1 MFAVVRTGG
10 KQLRV
15 APGESVRVE
24 KLDGAIGDTV
34 ELDEVLLV
42 GGEGDARIGMPLVQG
57 VKVVGTITDQAR
69 GPKLTI
75 FKMKRRKGYRRKAGH
90 RQPYTE
96 IRSGKLTQRPG
107 QPGAAARRQGVRR
120 SDCDGRLDPG
130 STGGHANP
138 PRSQR
143 GPGSRL
149 HPVRPVRRRRE
160 LRQVPRPRRR
170 ASRAQAGIVGESA
183 TPTSVGRRRAS
194 LP

>member
-1 MFAVVRTGG
+1 MFAVV
-10 KQLRV
+10 LRV

-96 IRSGKLTQRPG
+96 IRVDRVEG
-107 QPGAAARRQGVRR
+107 
-120 SDCDGRLDPG
+120 
-130 STGGHANP
+130 
-138 PRSQR
+138 
-143 GPGSRL
+143 
-149 HPVRPVRRRRE
+149 
-160 LRQVPRPRRR
+160 
-170 ASRAQAGIVGESA
+170 
-183 TPTSVGRRRAS
+183 
-194 LP
+194 

>member
-24 KLDGAIGDTV
+24 KLAGAIGDTV

-42 GGEGDARIGMPLVQG
+42 GGEGDARIGTPLVEG
-57 VKVVGTITDQAR
+57 AKVVGTITDQAR

-96 IRSGKLTQRPG
+96 IR
-107 QPGAAARRQGVRR
+107 V
-120 SDCDGRLDPG
+120 D
-130 STGGHANP
+130 
-138 PRSQR
+138 
-143 GPGSRL
+143 
-149 HPVRPVRRRRE
+149 
-160 LRQVPRPRRR
+160 QVE
-170 ASRAQAGIVGESA
+170 G
-183 TPTSVGRRRAS
+183 
-194 LP
+194 